1 MNNLHWKGALV
12 VSIGYSGY
20 VYYNMVTNINN
31 YKSLR
36 ELYEKNNINLGVCAT
51 LWMSLI
57 YMNKNEIKEGI
68 KEGIKTYY
76 TNYLKNIISNK
87 LL

>member
-1 MNNLHWKGALV
+1 MNNLHWKGAFV
-12 VSIGYSGY
+12 ASIGYSGY
-20 VYYNMVTNINN
+20 VYYNIVTNINN
-31 YKSLR
+31 YKTLR
-36 ELYEKNNINLGVCAT
+36 ELYENNNINLGICAT
-51 LWMSLI
+51 LWMGLI
-57 YMNKNEIKEGI
+57 YMNKNEI